1 VLAARK
7 LLGEIERLAD
17 VAVFGTLSETYRTSD
32 ERAAIVRGGD
42 LGGLG
47 SIGRNL
53 RATPDREP
61 PKTRQRPLLS
71 LSHDCR
77 ANEPR
82 FSFVPHKEKDSGAPP
97 SFSFFRHASCQNE
110 MRAFSW
116 NCRGPIVVVVILDE
130 LVGAPLAKA
139 TPVFGS
145 PKLGWLKML

>member
-1 VLAARK
+1 MLAARK

-17 VAVFGTLSETYRTSD
+17 VAVLGTLSETYRTAD

-61 PKTRQRPLLS
+61 PKTTTAAFVLMSRLCGGGAVSLARP
-71 LSHDCR
+71 
-77 ANEPR
+77 
-82 FSFVPHKEKDSGAPP
+82 PHREKDGGTPP
-97 SFSFFRHASCQNE
+97 SFSFFRHYSCQNE

-130 LVGAPLAKA
+130 LVGAPLANA